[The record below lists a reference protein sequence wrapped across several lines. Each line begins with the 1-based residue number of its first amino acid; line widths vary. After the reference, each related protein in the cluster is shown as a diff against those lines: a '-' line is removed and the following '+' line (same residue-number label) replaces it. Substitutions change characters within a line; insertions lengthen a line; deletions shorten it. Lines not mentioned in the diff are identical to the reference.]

1 MRLLDIQLVLD
12 KTIHPQYVV
21 VLSFQL
27 QLVADQKGQFFLCL
41 VLQFL
46 QCLLENR
53 VELLLYMG
61 CLCVD
66 LLDFKVNFAE
76 IVCQLIFPPL
86 YVGVDFLHL
95 R

>member
-12 KTIHPQYVV
+12 KAIHPENVV

-27 QLVADQKGQFFLCL
+27 QLVADQKGQLFLRL

-46 QCLLENR
+46 QGLLENG
-53 VELLLYMG
+53 VELLLDVGGLRVNFLY
-61 CLCVD
+61 
-66 LLDFKVNFAE
+66 FQVNFAE
-76 IVCQLIFPPL
+76 IV
-86 YVGVDFLHL
+86 

>member
-12 KTIHPQYVV
+12 KAIHPENVV

-27 QLVADQKGQFFLCL
+27 QLVADQKGQLFLGL

-46 QCLLENR
+46 QGLLENG
-53 VELLLYMG
+53 VELLLDVGGLRVNFLY
-61 CLCVD
+61 
-66 LLDFKVNFAE
+66 FQVNFAE
-76 IVCQLIFPPL
+76 IV
-86 YVGVDFLHL
+86 